1 MNNYMKT
8 YKVVLFKESFF
19 SAILGA
25 GNVDVIKFSELL
37 NKNAAE
43 GWKVVAMEKDI
54 QRVLLFFRREAFLV
68 IMEK

>member
-8 YKVVLFKESFF
+8 YKVVLFKESFL

-37 NKNAAE
+37 NKNAAD
-43 GWKVVAMEKDI
+43 GWKVVTMEKDI

>member
-19 SAILGA
+19 SAIPGA

>member
-43 GWKVVAMEKDI
+43 GWKVVTMEKDI

>member
-8 YKVVLFKESFF
+8 YKVVLFKESFL

>member
-8 YKVVLFKESFF
+8 YKVVLFKESFL

-43 GWKVVAMEKDI
+43 GWKVVTMEKDI